1 MIMESG
7 VDDLVS
13 VITML
18 GQLVGGVVALL
29 VGGADQYLLDGLPGG
44 VAALAE
50 LSRRVKGRAAFRV
63 GGRLPE
69 RLLLQ

>member
-1 MIMESG
+1 
-7 VDDLVS
+7 
-13 VITML
+13 
-18 GQLVGGVVALL
+18 VVALL
-29 VGGADQYLLDGLPGG
+29 AGGADQYLLDGLQGG